1 MMKVNKL
8 KYSSFS
14 EYVFKINYGYVNNE
28 GKIVPDKFINPTA
41 EYHLQTPY
49 ELTKNEYGI
58 CFDIVELSRDY
69 FNSRNILCES
79 YYIEYKK
86 DDIFESYAFLIYKR
100 KNNLWYECPDN
111 SWADLVRTK
120 GYFDKEVLIKNVYDW
135 FQGWIYK
142 EYQKIDKS
150 YFYFNK
156 YDYPEPVY
164 KDEMTLHEFCTQN
177 NYDNETRNEYSGMA
191 IVFCNNKV
199 LILET
204 KHNEFVFPK
213 GHIED
218 GETSLD
224 AAIRECR
231 EESGIVLSKDF
242 YLGECSSYS
251 YVFSAG
257 HLKITNDDFK
267 QTFGVNRIKKKIF
280 VHTFIINEFQEF
292 HLENIFIKGN
302 WVNITRAHSII
313 THDNTKKIYLE
324 ALELRKKALK
334 NKAVNKF

>member
-14 EYVFKINYGYVNNE
+14 EYVFKINYGYLNNE

-79 YYIEYKK
+79 YYMEYKK

-142 EYQKIDKS
+142 EYQKIAGKGLS
-150 YFYFNK
+150 IYYII
-156 YDYPEPVY
+156 ECV
-164 KDEMTLHEFCTQN
+164 
-177 NYDNETRNEYSGMA
+177 GA
-191 IVFCNNKV
+191 IVITYIYNWNAYAAYWVSFGVVVFGFLYTFLFKEPNKFQETNITINSKIENNQQKKQSKKPDSY
-199 LILET
+199 LKILSSG
-204 KHNEFVFPK
+204 FFL
-213 GHIED
+213 
-218 GETSLD
+218 SLL
-224 AAIRECR
+224 AYAMIIR
-231 EESGIVLSKDF
+231 GVLS
-242 YLGECSSYS
+242 
-251 YVFSAG
+251 
-257 HLKITNDDFK
+257 
-267 QTFGVNRIKKKIF
+267 
-280 VHTFIINEFQEF
+280 
-292 HLENIFIKGN
+292 IFIL
-302 WVNITRAHSII
+302 SP
-313 THDNTKKIYLE
+313 YP
-324 ALELRKKALK
+324 
-334 NKAVNKF
+334 